1 MLTQIE
7 IFKRFK
13 YGAWYVRKTF
23 ADGTGMTEEKDDYDF
38 SLSAAIAW
46 LISRGYVVKHSGL
59 DHWTTYPPRRA
70 ALV

>member
-13 YGAWYVRKTF
+13 YGAWNVRKTF
-23 ADGTGMTEEKDDYDF
+23 ADGTGMKEEKDDYNF
-38 SLSAAIAW
+38 SLSAAIVW

-59 DHWTTYPPRRA
+59 
-70 ALV
+70 